1 MSRPFYAS
9 DIIETQKSDSGDIEL
24 VATIDA
30 QHDPATGK
38 LHAKLDAFLRHVRM
52 TGPDSTTRP
61 DWLPKP
67 QEASEGVDSAEA
79 TDLARELFLR
89 WAAKVRA
96 SAMQHRT

>member
-9 DIIETQKSDSGDIEL
+9 DIIETQRSDAGDVEL

-30 QHDPATGK
+30 QHDPDSNR

-61 DWLPKP
+61 AWLPTP
-67 QEASEGVDSAEA
+67 QEATEGVDAAEA
-79 TDLARELFLR
+79 TDLARELFHR
-89 WAAKVRA
+89 WTSKVRA
-96 SAMQHRT
+96 ASAQRRA